1 MIKAD
6 GYDAAIIG
14 QASVWRDQGRH
25 DVIVYDAHK
34 IIGILVER
42 DGMTEEEAT
51 EFFEFNVEGAYVGVS
66 TPVYVWSLDPD
77 YEVE

>member
-1 MIKAD
+1 MLKAD

-14 QASVWRDQGRH
+14 QANVWRDHGRH

-42 DGMTEEEAT
+42 DGMSEEDAE
-51 EFFEFNVEGAYVGVS
+51 EFFEFNIAGAYVGVS
-66 TPVYVWSLDPD
+66 TPVYVRSLDESD
-77 YEVE
+77 